1 MTCAA
6 AARDEFRYP
15 LSAEHNGASPREI
28 LQQDYRLNG
37 PLSAEEAFIFNEGM
51 TAASPETAAIVDR
64 RFGCRVQ
71 VRER

>member
-1 MTCAA
+1 VQSTMEPAPEKFSSRTT
-6 AARDEFRYP
+6 
-15 LSAEHNGASPREI
+15 ASM
-28 LQQDYRLNG
+28 G
-37 PLSAEEAFIFNEGM
+37 PLSAEEAFIFEEGM